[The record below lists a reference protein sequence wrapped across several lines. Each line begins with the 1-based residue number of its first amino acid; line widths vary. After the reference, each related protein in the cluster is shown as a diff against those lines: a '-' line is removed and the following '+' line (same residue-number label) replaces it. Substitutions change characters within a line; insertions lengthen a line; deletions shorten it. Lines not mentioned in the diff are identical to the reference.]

1 MACNATKQQCHCQFS
16 RKSQRLLP
24 SHNINVERKIPTMH
38 QLYARKEKRLAE
50 DMNSLMSIVLAA
62 ALLMLGGL
70 KKASKWL
77 PLSTWTFVVGR

>member
-1 MACNATKQQCHCQFS
+1 
-16 RKSQRLLP
+16 
-24 SHNINVERKIPTMH
+24 MH